1 MSSQDEVLEYLV
13 RILEETDTGISL
25 TLSVNGL
32 IISGQMIS
40 SKRYFDELSNFYNE
54 KNLATE
60 DPSLIE
66 IGLPALQRVSQFLQ
80 EKGKS
85 REGQYNTK
93 FIHLR
98 VVMMYPSDLEYPFPT
113 SLWRGKLSSIDG
125 FSIGRY
131 TWNYNDDEDK
141 QGDYLR
147 DSD

>member
-66 IGLPALQRVSQFLQ
+66 IGLPALQQVSQFLQ

-85 REGQYNTK
+85 MEGQYYTK
-93 FIHLR
+93 LYI
-98 VVMMYPSDLEYPFPT
+98 
-113 SLWRGKLSSIDG
+113 
-125 FSIGRY
+125 
-131 TWNYNDDEDK
+131 
-141 QGDYLR
+141 
-147 DSD
+147 